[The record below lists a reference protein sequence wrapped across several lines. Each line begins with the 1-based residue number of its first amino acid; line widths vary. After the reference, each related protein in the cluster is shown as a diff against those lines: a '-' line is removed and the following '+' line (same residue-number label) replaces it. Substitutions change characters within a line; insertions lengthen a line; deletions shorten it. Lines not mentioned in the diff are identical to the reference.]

1 MVRVRLGWGSVADQ
15 PIESEPNPIEQG
27 HFRGTNGK
35 TEPEEEEEE
44 EEEEGKEEVEEKTRR
59 DESTGRV
66 FK

>member
-15 PIESEPNPIEQG
+15 PIESEPNPIERG

-44 EEEEGKEEVEEKTRR
+44 EEEEGKGEVEEKTRR